1 MKSILVIIKNC
12 GRLKVLSINSEEACA
27 SRLEQL
33 REKCQVQLK
42 NTHKYKGKAVQDGN
56 ETALG
61 TLSAFT

>member
-1 MKSILVIIKNC
+1 MTKQNE
-12 GRLKVLSINSEEACA
+12 INTCYYKELWGTQSTKHQQRRSMC
-27 SRLEQL
+27 QQ
-33 REKCQVQLK
+33 CQVQLK